1 MAAKGTCP
9 ICGFRGSLDEHH
21 IIAQGRVSKLKPG
34 DHGFDLNL
42 ITNPGNIIHIC
53 RDCHKLTTSYMV
65 REFLDKEEAKKSK
78 AKKTKSKPKKK
89 VSKSKPKDREVICA
103 KCNRIGHESKDCYS
117 KTKVAGQS
125 ILDKMLRDGLP
136 KR

>member
-9 ICGFRGSLDEHH
+9 ICGKKGPLDEHH

-34 DHGFDLNL
+34 DHGYDLNL

-65 REFLDKEEAKKSK
+65 REYLDKEESKKAKSK
-78 AKKTKSKPKKK
+78 AKTNKTKKKASKT
-89 VSKSKPKDREVICA
+89 KPKDREVICA
-103 KCNRIGHESKDCYS
+103 KCNRIGHESQDCYA
-117 KTKVAGQS
+117 KTKVAGDS
-125 ILDKMLRDGLP
+125 ILDKMLRGGLP